1 MRKFAATILGFA
13 IVVAPLQGQGNSF
26 NRVRYN
32 GGTVATKVAP
42 DDWDNRLTITSDLI
56 NFTLKDGQKI
66 DILPKAVTSLSY
78 GEEAHRRVGTMIA
91 LGLLLSPLA
100 LFGLFHKTKLHYI
113 AIEYKT
119 ADGKPSA
126 LLLQADKSNYRAIL
140 VTLQGVTGLP
150 IAAGE
155 KERGDLPVGVRVE
168 TGNMPSEQK
177 TQPAPP
183 SPQPPPQPQQQPPP
197 QPPSPQAQPQG
208 QPQPQAQPQVQPQ
221 PQAQP
226 QPQLAAT
233 P

>member
-1 MRKFAATILGFA
+1 
-13 IVVAPLQGQGNSF
+13 
-26 NRVRYN
+26 
-32 GGTVATKVAP
+32 VAP
-42 DDWDNRLTITSDLI
+42 DDWGNRLTVTSDLI

-66 DILPKAVTSLSY
+66 DILPTSVTALSY

-113 AIEYKT
+113 AMEYKT

-126 LLLQADKSNYRAIL
+126 LLLQADKNNYRAIL

-177 TQPAPP
+177 PP
-183 SPQPPPQPQQQPPP
+183 SAPT
-197 QPPSPQAQPQG
+197 S
-208 QPQPQAQPQVQPQ
+208 PQ

-226 QPQLAAT
+226 QPAPPPAQT
-233 P
+233 PPQA